1 MGDPINTIFNRLWHA
16 VAVSCYLY
24 NIASLYFIDKQRQQ
38 VLSSHEC
45 MRTDTARRERRKNQ
59 MIQISPFTLDVLLV
73 FDNPFTVLS
82 FGRESPRAVH
92 ISELSITLTIF
103 TAGNY
108 TTSSRRKYYYLIRSL
123 RPRKTH
129 RGNPKDDCMI

>member
-1 MGDPINTIFNRLWHA
+1 
-16 VAVSCYLY
+16 
-24 NIASLYFIDKQRQQ
+24 
-38 VLSSHEC
+38 
-45 MRTDTARRERRKNQ
+45 MRTDTARYERRKNQ

-82 FGRESPRAVH
+82 FGRELPRAVH

-108 TTSSRRKYYYLIRSL
+108 TTTSRRKHYYLIRSP

-129 RGNPKDDCMI
+129 RGNPKDDCTI

>member
-1 MGDPINTIFNRLWHA
+1 
-16 VAVSCYLY
+16 
-24 NIASLYFIDKQRQQ
+24 
-38 VLSSHEC
+38 
-45 MRTDTARRERRKNQ
+45 MRTDTARCERRKNQ

-108 TTSSRRKYYYLIRSL
+108 TTRRKYYYLIRSS
-123 RPRKTH
+123 RPRKTY
-129 RGNPKDDCMI
+129 RGNPKDDCTIQRRVKTFCIARLDSRIEIASKVYLLNRLILWNLYTLDIYLQQNI